1 MPRAVLVSALSVTIS
16 PSAPSPAD
24 ATLWRG
30 PGLCFIT
37 PQNRA
42 RDVGPAKPS
51 FSPYL
56 NRCTAFEIC
65 QELGQRFVEALV
77 DFFRNYRLAIFNP
90 KLLVD
95 QVNPLQNV
103 ARTQR

>member
-1 MPRAVLVSALSVTIS
+1 MAGGVWVSALSVTIS
-16 PSAPSPAD
+16 PWAPSPAD

-56 NRCTAFEIC
+56 NRCTAFGIC
-65 QELGQRFVEALV
+65 QELCQQFVEPLPY
-77 DFFRNYRLAIFNP
+77 FFRNYRFSIFIR
-90 KLLVD
+90 KVLVD
-95 QVNPLQNV
+95 QLNPLHNV
-103 ARTQR
+103 AR